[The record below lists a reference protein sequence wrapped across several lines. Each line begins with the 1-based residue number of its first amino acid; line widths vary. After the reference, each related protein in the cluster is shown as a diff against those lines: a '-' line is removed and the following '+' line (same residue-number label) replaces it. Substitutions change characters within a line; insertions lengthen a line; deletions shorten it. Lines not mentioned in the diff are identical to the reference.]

1 MHDSHAAGHSTV
13 SLSGIGLTAEDG
25 SALMKLFRTAE
36 RINAS
41 DIHMMM
47 GATPYF
53 RLPGKFASFKG
64 DGLRDGEVDAIM
76 SFTLND
82 ERRAIYRKQGYVD
95 YSHEEMVP
103 IEDGKQKRVRY
114 RIQLYQSRGSM
125 AAAIRRIKL
134 ELPTFESLH
143 LPPVY
148 EVAITMRPK
157 GIIVIGGETGSG
169 KSTTLAA
176 MLHYINQREM
186 KHIVTIEDP
195 IEFVIENDKSRI
207 NQRELGEDFPTYAE
221 ALRAVVRQDPDV
233 IVIGEMR
240 DADTVRTA
248 IIAAETGHLVLTSLH
263 TAEAFQTFNRI
274 PQLLQRDRKRSDSAE
289 PQHHADRHYEPDAAP
304 LHGPNDPPGAGDRGA
319 DQYGRR
325 KNVYRARRGEQ
336 TGGHRRRRRGR
347 DAELQYVVTGTVQ
360 RKPDRP
366 PHGPPCV
373 APSGTATDDAG
384 FRRRPEV
391 DGLEE
396 VIHRRSRG
404 SALMRRAGPP
414 CRLPEVA
421 DATHRESV
429 LPSLSF
435 SPVWSAL

>member
-1 MHDSHAAGHSTV
+1 MDDSHAAGHSTV
-13 SLSGIGLTAEDG
+13 SLSGVGLTAEDG
-25 SALMKLFRTAE
+25 SVLMKLFQTAE

-41 DIHMMM
+41 DIHLMM

-53 RLPGKFASFKG
+53 RLPGRFASFKG
-64 DGLRDGEVDAIM
+64 NGLSDGEIDAIM
-76 SFTLND
+76 SFTLNN
-82 ERRAIYRKQGYVD
+82 ERREIYHRQGYVD
-95 YSHEEMVP
+95 YSHEEVVP
-103 IEDGKQKRVRY
+103 IGDNKKKRVRY

-134 ELPTFESLH
+134 ELPTFEELH
-143 LPPVY
+143 LPAVY
-148 EVAITMRPK
+148 ETAITMRPK

-263 TAEAFQTFNRI
+263 TAEAFQTFYRI
-274 PQLLQRDRKRSDSAE
+274 SELLQRNRTRGRAE
-289 PQHHADRHYEPDAAP
+289 KPQHHADRHHESDAAP
-304 LHGPNDPPGAGDRGA
+304 LHRYGDTPGARHRGTRSIIAGVRMYIERGGENKLEDIIAAGEDGMRNFNMSLQELYNENLIDRRTA
-319 DQYGRR
+319 L
-325 KNVYRARRGEQ
+325 RASLHPERLRTMLGFE
-336 TGGHRRRRRGR
+336 GGLKSM
-347 DAELQYVVTGTVQ
+347 D
-360 RKPDRP
+360 
-366 PHGPPCV
+366 
-373 APSGTATDDAG
+373 
-384 FRRRPEV
+384 
-391 DGLEE
+391 
-396 VIHRRSRG
+396 
-404 SALMRRAGPP
+404 
-414 CRLPEVA
+414 
-421 DATHRESV
+421 
-429 LPSLSF
+429 
-435 SPVWSAL
+435 